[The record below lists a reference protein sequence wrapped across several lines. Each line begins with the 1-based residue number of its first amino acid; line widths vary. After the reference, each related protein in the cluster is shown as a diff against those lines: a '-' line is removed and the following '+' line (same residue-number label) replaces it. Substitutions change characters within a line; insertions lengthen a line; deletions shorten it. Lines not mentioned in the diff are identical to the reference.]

1 MNQKVKFFVS
11 IEKIFHKWWW
21 LRQIQIQ
28 ILARFGS
35 SLPINNDTNN
45 INMTMMIILAAEI
58 PRGVTLVQCFESEF
72 EE

>member
-11 IEKIFHKWWW
+11 IETIFHKWWW

-28 ILARFGS
+28 ILASFGS

-45 INMTMMIILAAEI
+45 INRTMMLILAAEI
-58 PRGVTLVQCFESEF
+58 PRCVTLVQCFESEF